1 MGNQASHNTQ
11 YYCQIIN
18 LCPYSQKRKINARRN
33 NAFRRQLQKFYL
45 CSSVVSIFFTCFA
58 LVKKSIII
66 KKKKRTHT
74 HTNTHTKLDPNSHL
88 NPKIKQTVKNKI
100 LTAIRGVLMMLITTA
115 IVKRN
120 QTQ

>member
-1 MGNQASHNTQ
+1 MENICS
-11 YYCQIIN
+11 
-18 LCPYSQKRKINARRN
+18 KKRN
-33 NAFRRQLQKFYL
+33 NTFRRQLQKFYL

-66 KKKKRTHT
+66 KKKAHIHT
-74 HTNTHTKLDPNSHL
+74 HTHTKLDPNSHL
-88 NPKIKQTVKNKI
+88 NPKIKQTGKNKI